1 MRLYEML
8 NQQLPLPVTFCN
20 HCKSSIQFWRLTS
33 MQNSRSHW
41 SHREPRKISKWL
53 LRMMIVLHV
62 MCLLPLLTG
71 CGSTRTVYV
80 PVPAVPLPTSLTTET
95 PQPVIPDPLT
105 YGASLDL
112 NVSLLSALGQCNI
125 DKASIR
131 KIETS
136 RNSQ

>member
-1 MRLYEML
+1 
-8 NQQLPLPVTFCN
+8 
-20 HCKSSIQFWRLTS
+20 

-41 SHREPRKISKWL
+41 SHREPRKISKCL

-62 MCLLPLLTG
+62 LCLLPLLTG

-80 PVPAVPLPTSLTTET
+80 PIPAVPLPASLTTET
-95 PQPVIPDPLT
+95 PQPVIPEPLT

-125 DKASIR
+125 DKAGIRSIEMR
-131 KIETS
+131 
-136 RNSQ
+136 RNALLAAVK